1 MKIRAELNAAGGPVQ
16 VRVDAGFAGVGK
28 TVNAALFDAQG
39 TNPKPC
45 AIVDFGG
52 GQSGIELAAKDA
64 IAHIAYLQVNVAS
77 LVHGDELV
85 GAIIRVT
92 QDAVERAYGT
102 TEPVV
107 SGAAEVIKFKVL
119 VEMVA
124 ARPGAP
130 Q

>member
-1 MKIRAELNAAGGPVQ
+1 MKIKVEIDSRGGPVQ

-39 TNPKPC
+39 KHPEPR

-52 GQSGIELAAKDA
+52 GQTGIELGAREA

-77 LVHGDELV
+77 LMDGDELV
-85 GAIIRVT
+85 GAFVRVT
-92 QDAVERAYGT
+92 QDGVVRAQAT

-119 VEMVA
+119 VELVA
-124 ARPGAP
+124 IGAAP
-130 Q
+130 